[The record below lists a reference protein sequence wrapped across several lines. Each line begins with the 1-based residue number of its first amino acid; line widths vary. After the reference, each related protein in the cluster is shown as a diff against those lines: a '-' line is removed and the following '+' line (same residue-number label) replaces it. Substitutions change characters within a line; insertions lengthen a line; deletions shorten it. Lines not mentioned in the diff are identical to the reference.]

1 MQQAE
6 QAATVH
12 DMVEGEL
19 GLRERKKQRTRELI
33 VAHAMELF
41 DERGFEHV
49 TIADIAAAA
58 DIAPRTFFSYFP
70 SKEDVVFHDFH
81 TYFGALED
89 RMDARPAGEST
100 LDVLR
105 AFVEGILEQMDH
117 EDPAEQCRRRVVANS
132 PALQQRDREMVGR
145 FERLL
150 ADNLARD
157 LGVERDSP
165 RARVVAAAAA
175 AALTELE
182 RVFDKH
188 NMPESPMAAFDEVF
202 DFVRGGIAALKR
214 RPTSR

>member
-1 MQQAE
+1 MNGYGA
-6 QAATVH
+6 H
-12 DMVEGEL
+12 MGEGEI
-19 GLRERKKQRTRELI
+19 GLRERKKLRTREQI
-33 VAHAMELF
+33 VEEAMALF

-81 TYFGALED
+81 VVFADLQQ
-89 RMDARPAGEST
+89 RMDERPAGGMT

-105 AFVEGILEQMDH
+105 AFLVDIVERMDH
-117 EDPAEQCRRRVVANS
+117 QDPVEQRRRRVIAAS

-157 LGVERDSP
+157 LGVELDSP
-165 RARVVAAAAA
+165 RARVVAAASA

-182 RVFDKH
+182 RVFDKE
-188 NMPESPMAAFDEVF
+188 NPPQNPMVAFDDVF
-202 DFVRGGIAALKR
+202 AFVRGGIAALQR
-214 RPTSR
+214 HPHG

>member
-1 MQQAE
+1 MNGYGAR
-6 QAATVH
+6 
-12 DMVEGEL
+12 MGEEEI

-33 VAHAMELF
+33 VERAMALF

-81 TYFGALED
+81 TYFAALED

-105 AFVEGILEQMDH
+105 AFVEGILERMDH
-117 EDPAEQCRRRVVANS
+117 DDPAEQCRRRVVANS
-132 PALQQRDREMVGR
+132 PALQQRDREIVGR

-157 LGVERDSP
+157 LGVDRDSA

-182 RVFDKH
+182 RVFDKEH
-188 NMPESPMAAFDEVF
+188 MPENPMAAFDEVF
-202 DFVRGGIAALKR
+202 AFVRAGIDAFQRGPRAG
-214 RPTSR
+214 